1 MTRRLCALVLVALVA
16 LAAGCGGGDSP
27 KGDLGDSLGCLP
39 KAAPLVLTVDTDVEG
54 DQYKNLDKLLSKFP
68 FGGQLKNQIKQS
80 ISQQGADYDK
90 DVKPLLGGEVLVGW
104 TDPASL
110 KNDPAPNGIV
120 FAFPADGGKLK
131 DSLDHDNSVSEA

>member
-1 MTRRLCALVLVALVA
+1 MTTRRLTTFLIVALLALV
-16 LAAGCGGGDSP
+16 AGCGGGDDSGGS
-27 KGDLGDSLGCLP
+27 KGDLGDELGYLP
-39 KAAPLVLTVDTDVEG
+39 KSAPLVITVDTDVED
-54 DQYKNLDKLLSKFP
+54 DQYKNLDKLLSRFP

-131 DSLDHDNSVSEA
+131 DS